1 MEEDMHE
8 GIKKM
13 ALGKEKDI
21 KGMKHK
27 YLRWGKDSLNWH
39 IKIILNRLVKEGFLS
54 NWGINLIS
62 PVFKR
67 GGKDDLGKYKTI
79 IMKKVFV

>member
-27 YLRWGKDSLNWH
+27 YLRWGKDSLN
-39 IKIILNRLVKEGFLS
+39 
-54 NWGINLIS
+54 
-62 PVFKR
+62 
-67 GGKDDLGKYKTI
+67 
-79 IMKKVFV
+79 